1 MEPPIQPQSKQQL
14 AAAPSL
20 ILMFEDCLG
29 CKWTL
34 RLLMQI
40 AAGLQRPSELLRE
53 NHGLSTKVLNQCLT
67 RLIEYK
73 ILRKQ
78 NYAETPPKVRYHL
91 TPFGQE
97 FLDILSNVE
106 ELYNKQAKSNSQ
118 TASDRLS

>member
-1 MEPPIQPQSKQQL
+1 MEPSTQPQSQRL
-14 AAAPSL
+14 SAIAPSL

-34 RLLMQI
+34 QLLLQI

-67 RLIEYK
+67 RLVEYK

-78 NYAETPPKVRYHL
+78 NYAEIPPKVEYHL

-97 FLDILSNVE
+97 FLNILSKIE
-106 ELYNKQAKSNSQ
+106 E
-118 TASDRLS
+118 